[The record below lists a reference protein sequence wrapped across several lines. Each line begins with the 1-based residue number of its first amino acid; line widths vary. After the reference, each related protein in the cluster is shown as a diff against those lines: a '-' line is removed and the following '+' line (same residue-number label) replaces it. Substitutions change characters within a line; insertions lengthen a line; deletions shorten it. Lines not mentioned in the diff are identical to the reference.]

1 MSLLN
6 AKSTSPIRV
15 SVFLAVKAL
24 SETTNQTCTPFSNHS
39 FSFLR
44 HIRSLNPFVSVRQ
57 PTLTLHPL
65 FSTERRDLLTRCLA
79 FTKAN
84 CSPLTRR
91 VTRYEQLKKSGA
103 GLRMAY
109 SRASTGTRSRIPF
122 CHGESMKFERPPRNS
137 GGTWVFHTCSTSK
150 QITRANTV
158 SRIHASYRET
168 LLLFIGKPAFRAGS
182 AARS

>member
-24 SETTNQTCTPFSNHS
+24 SETTNQTCTPFSNHPL
-39 FSFLR
+39 SFLR
-44 HIRSLNPFVSVRQ
+44 HIRSLNPLVSVRQ

-122 CHGESMKFERPPRNS
+122 CQGESMKFERPPRNS

-158 SRIHASYRET
+158 SRIHASYHET

>member
-6 AKSTSPIRV
+6 AESISPIRV
-15 SVFLAVKAL
+15 SVFLTVKAL
-24 SETTNQTCTPFSNHS
+24 SETTNQTCTPLSNHP

-44 HIRSLNPFVSVRQ
+44 HIRSLNLLLSVRQ

-65 FSTERRDLLTRCLA
+65 FSTERRDLLTRCQA

-103 GLRMAY
+103 GLRVAY
-109 SRASTGTRSRIPF
+109 SRASAGTRSRIPF
-122 CHGESMKFERPPRNS
+122 FHGESMKFERPPRNS
-137 GGTWVFHTCSTSK
+137 GGTWVFHTRSTSK

-158 SRIHASYRET
+158 NLIHVSYRET
-168 LLLFIGKPAFRAGS
+168 LLLFIGKPAFRGGS